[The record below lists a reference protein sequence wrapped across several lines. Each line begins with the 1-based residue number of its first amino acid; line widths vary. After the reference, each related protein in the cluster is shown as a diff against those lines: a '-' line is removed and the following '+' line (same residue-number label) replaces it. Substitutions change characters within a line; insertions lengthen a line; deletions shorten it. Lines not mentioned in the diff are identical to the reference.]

1 MHYLKQHSNCTDAT
15 NASHFMHM
23 KSCAYPNYKH
33 QSLRSATQN
42 DCHLQMPYDSSQRK
56 AHDFHWVL
64 SYRSLFLCKCSHTKL
79 IKKKISRNAVWA
91 TKAVYTWEKT
101 SRRMSNGVRAEG
113 YGIKLPHRK
122 TTWKIIHDIT
132 SISNGTF
139 CVSVAGSVWWWRN
152 IILFRLT
159 CSYCQRFTSTDRD
172 LFWIWFRWCG
182 VCHHNY

>member
-79 IKKKISRNAVWA
+79 IKKKNQPERSVSNKSCVHLRENKSTNVEWSSRGRLWNKIATQKNYMKHHSRYNINSEWYILCECRWVCLMVTEYYFIQADVFVLSTLHVNGPRFILNLISMMR
-91 TKAVYTWEKT
+91 
-101 SRRMSNGVRAEG
+101 
-113 YGIKLPHRK
+113 
-122 TTWKIIHDIT
+122 
-132 SISNGTF
+132 
-139 CVSVAGSVWWWRN
+139 CVSS
-152 IILFRLT
+152 
-159 CSYCQRFTSTDRD
+159 
-172 LFWIWFRWCG
+172 
-182 VCHHNY
+182 